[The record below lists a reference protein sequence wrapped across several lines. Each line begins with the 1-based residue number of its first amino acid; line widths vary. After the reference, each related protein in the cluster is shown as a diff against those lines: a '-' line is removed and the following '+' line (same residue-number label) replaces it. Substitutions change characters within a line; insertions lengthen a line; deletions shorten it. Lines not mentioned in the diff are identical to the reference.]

1 MSTQQTD
8 PRPPVWVGHITM
20 NTPTLKES
28 TAAMLQ
34 VGMRPI
40 VENENIAVLELRGG
54 THIVLRQDEGTEPID
69 TEFDFMVEDVDAT
82 HAEYAAKGLSVSE
95 IRRGRAFTTP
105 SPSRSRAATASP
117 STRRTSRTSRSSRPR
132 TAAVGAHAI
141 VEASTC
147 PARSSQP
154 SSSPS

>member
-54 THIVLRQDEGTEPID
+54 THIVLRQTEDTEPID

-95 IRRGRAFTTP
+95 IRRGRIHDSFTFTEP
-105 SPSRSRAATASP
+105 GGNRITVN
-117 STRRTSRTSRSSRPR
+117 STHVSD
-132 TAAVGAHAI
+132 
-141 VEASTC
+141 
-147 PARSSQP
+147 QP
-154 SSSPS
+154 V

>member
-54 THIVLRQDEGTEPID
+54 THIVLRQDEGAEPVD
-69 TEFDFMVEDVDAT
+69 MEFDFMVEDVDAT

-95 IRRGRAFTTP
+95 IRRGRIHDSFTFTEP
-105 SPSRSRAATASP
+105 GGNRITVN
-117 STRRTSRTSRSSRPR
+117 STHVSD
-132 TAAVGAHAI
+132 
-141 VEASTC
+141 
-147 PARSSQP
+147 QP
-154 SSSPS
+154 V

>member
-54 THIVLRQDEGTEPID
+54 THIVLRQTEDAEPID

-95 IRRGRAFTTP
+95 IRRGRIHDSFTFTEP
-105 SPSRSRAATASP
+105 GGNRITVN
-117 STRRTSRTSRSSRPR
+117 STHVSD
-132 TAAVGAHAI
+132 
-141 VEASTC
+141 
-147 PARSSQP
+147 QP
-154 SSSPS
+154 V

>member
-1 MSTQQTD
+1 MSTQQND

-82 HAEYAAKGLSVSE
+82 HAEYASKGLSVSE
-95 IRRGRAFTTP
+95 IRRGRIHDSFTFTEP
-105 SPSRSRAATASP
+105 GGNRITVN
-117 STRRTSRTSRSSRPR
+117 STHVSD
-132 TAAVGAHAI
+132 
-141 VEASTC
+141 
-147 PARSSQP
+147 QP
-154 SSSPS
+154 V